1 MLESNKIYQTDC
13 LSGLKLL
20 PDNSVDC
27 CVTSPPYFNQRNY
40 GTAEWIGGD
49 EKCKHEQ
56 LPTLLNRNQNKNKKE
71 TVEGCVVYK
80 DECSICGAIKKDKQ
94 IGLETTLQEYIDN
107 LVEIFEEVKRV
118 LKPTGQLWL
127 NIGDTY
133 SNFKSGKIIE
143 QTISANKK
151 VRAIDAEDAHHRNP
165 ELLKKQGFKNKDLM
179 MVPARLAIA
188 LQESGWYLR
197 NDIIWA
203 KATSGMERNGSC
215 MPESVKDRFVSA
227 HEHIFLLTKNDR
239 YFFDAHAVK
248 EPINEDSILRS
259 KRGFLTN
266 KLTDINGN
274 FENRSHEYI
283 ESGLAN
289 MRNVWRINLQPGSS
303 GEHIAGYP
311 EKLVEPCVKAGTSE
325 YGCCKDCG
333 KPYDRILEK
342 THDLNVSWAPG
353 TRDYHKLEI
362 SKGRHGGTSS
372 FLTDTVQQFKSSGWQ
387 KTCKCET
394 DEIVPAIVLDPFMG
408 SGTTAFTSLKLGRKF
423 IGFELNENYIKFANE
438 RIRTMKSYS
447 NNDVF

>member
-1 MLESNKIYQTDC
+1 MLELNKIYQMDC

-20 PDNSVDC
+20 PDNSIDC

-40 GTAEWIGGD
+40 GTAGWSGGD
-49 EKCKHEQ
+49 ENCNHESVRYRIGENNN
-56 LPTLLNRNQNKNKKE
+56 TLKNKKE
-71 TVEGCVVYK
+71 TSDVCIGYK
-80 DECSICGAIKKDKQ
+80 NKCTDCGAVKEDMQ

-133 SNFKSGKIIE
+133 SNFKDCKSTKQTLSNREGVHEIE
-143 QTISANKK
+143 KGLSHFRDTK
-151 VRAIDAEDAHHRNP
+151 
-165 ELLKKQGFKNKDLM
+165 LLKSQGFKNKDLM

-203 KATSGMERNGSC
+203 KATSGLERNGSC

-227 HEHIFLLTKNDR
+227 HEHMFLLTKNDR
-239 YFFDAHAVK
+239 YYFDSFAVK
-248 EPINEDSILRS
+248 EPINNIGKARPYSTKKQTGNRNDTERMFHPEDS
-259 KRGFLTN
+259 
-266 KLTDINGN
+266 D
-274 FENRSHEYI
+274 
-283 ESGLAN
+283 GLAN

-333 KPYDRILEK
+333 KPYERILESK
-342 THDLNVSWAPG
+342 KLKRSELSIESVNYRPN
-353 TRDYHKLEI
+353 DYSGKYSDI
-362 SKGRHGGTSS
+362 NGKGDAGFNETI
-372 FLTDTVQQFKSSGWQ
+372 FVGWQ

-394 DEIVPAIVLDPFMG
+394 DEVVPAIVLDPFMG
-408 SGTTAFTSLKLGRKF
+408 SGTTAYTSLKLGRNF
-423 IGFELNENYIKFANE
+423 IGFELNSKYIEFANNRIKFDKYE
-438 RIRTMKSYS
+438 KRY
-447 NNDVF
+447 F